1 MNVQKEINNILMADR
16 KGRLSSDELWQEQ
29 QDRKRDEVGYEE
41 VERQMDIEEYLADKS
56 YEEYKDWESSKK

>member
-1 MNVQKEINNILMADR
+1 MNVQEEINNILMVDR

-29 QDRKRDEVGYEE
+29 QDRKREEVGYEE

>member
-1 MNVQKEINNILMADR
+1 MADK

-29 QDRKRDEVGYEE
+29 QDRKREEVGYEE

-56 YEEYKDWESSKK
+56 YEEYKAWESSKK